1 MNEQVGLVR
10 TKVEIDGNL
19 EINLPINNYKDVNVY
34 KGPRCAPIRPQG
46 YRCIQITLYSDNAAY
61 SVDNSQEYKWQN

>member
-46 YRCIQITLYSDNAAY
+46 YP
-61 SVDNSQEYKWQN
+61 

>member
-19 EINLPINNYKDVNVY
+19 EINLPINNY
-34 KGPRCAPIRPQG
+34 Q
-46 YRCIQITLYSDNAAY
+46 YRNDFINILLKIN
-61 SVDNSQEYKWQN
+61 QN